1 MSKPVVASYCTTFLK
16 PEMLHIYRQVRSLH
30 EYDTFVMT
38 KALQNIELFPF
49 RDIELI
55 PKPRSNPLRHGW
67 LKWVKQKPAIVYRGE
82 YQMLSKLLERRGA
95 DLMHIY
101 FGHTG
106 VHLLPFIERWHK
118 PCVVSFHGADVAEK
132 KDIRD
137 YGPKLNNLFNA
148 VPLVLARS
156 KSLAER
162 LLTLGCP
169 AERLRINRTGVPLH
183 EFPFIRRDAPT
194 DGRWRFMQAC
204 RLIPKKGVATS
215 LCAFAIFQ
223 KEFPKAELVIAGKGP
238 LQPHLEELAE
248 ELGLLRKV
256 HFRGFLSQKELL
268 DLYGSSHAFLH
279 PSETPPDQNQEG
291 IPNSILEAM
300 ATGLPVLAT
309 RHGGI
314 PEAVEQDRSGCLV
327 EERDFEA
334 LAVAMKNLVRSP
346 SAFREMG
353 ALASE
358 SVAAN
363 FEQREQIRQLES
375 YYDEAI
381 ALAAAEERFAVPDG
395 EPAGSRTAARVLG
408 ERPAV
413 ARNGSNGSTESG
425 RLSGISVAK

>member
-1 MSKPVVASYCTTFLK
+1 MGKRVVASYCTTFLK

-30 EYDTFVMT
+30 AYETFVMT
-38 KALQNIELFPF
+38 KALQNDEMFPF
-49 RDIELI
+49 RDIEII
-55 PKPRSNPLRHGW
+55 PKPHSNPLRHGW
-67 LKWVKQKPAIVYRGE
+67 LKFIKRRPPIVYRGE
-82 YQMLSKLLERRGA
+82 YQMLSKLLDRRGA

-132 KDIRD
+132 TDIRD
-137 YGPKLNNLFNA
+137 YGPKLRNLFNA
-148 VPLVLARS
+148 VPLILARS

-169 AERLRINRTGVPLH
+169 PERLRINRTGVPLH

-223 KEFPKAELVIAGKGP
+223 KEFPNAELVIAGKGP
-238 LQPHLEELAE
+238 LQSHLEELAE
-248 ELGLLRKV
+248 ELGIAGKV
-256 HFRGFLSQKELL
+256 HFRGFLSQRELME
-268 DLYGSSHAFLH
+268 LYATSHFFLH

-300 ATGLPVLAT
+300 ATGLAVLAT

-314 PEAVEQDRSGCLV
+314 PEAVEHGRCGLLV

-334 LAVAMKNLVRSP
+334 LATSMKNIVRSP
-346 SAFREMG
+346 LAFREMG

-363 FEQREQIRQLES
+363 FEQREQIRQLETH
-375 YYDEAI
+375 YDEAV
-381 ALAAAEERFAVPDG
+381 ALSSAEERVSRPETARIEERFSEQVP
-395 EPAGSRTAARVLG
+395 
-408 ERPAV
+408 
-413 ARNGSNGSTESG
+413 
-425 RLSGISVAK
+425 AK

>member
-1 MSKPVVASYCTTFLK
+1 MSKRIVASYCTTFLK

-30 EYDTFVMT
+30 DYDTFVMT
-38 KALQNIELFPF
+38 KALQNSELFPF
-49 RDIELI
+49 SDIEII
-55 PKPRSNPLRHGW
+55 PKPHTNPFRHGW
-67 LKWVKQKPAIVYRGE
+67 LKFVKQRPPIVYRGE

-118 PCVVSFHGADVAEK
+118 PCVVSFHGADVAQK

-137 YGPKLNNLFNA
+137 YGPKLRDLFNA

-169 AERLRINRTGVPLH
+169 PERLRINRTGVPLH

-194 DGRWRFMQAC
+194 EGRWRFMQAC

-223 KEFPKAELVIAGKGP
+223 KEFPNAELIIAGKGP
-238 LQPHLEELAE
+238 LQSHLEELAA
-248 ELGLLRKV
+248 ELGIAGKV
-256 HFRGFLSQKELL
+256 HFRGFLSQSELMEV
-268 DLYGSSHAFLH
+268 YATSHFFLH

-300 ATGLPVLAT
+300 ATGLAVLAT

-314 PEAVEQDRSGCLV
+314 PEAVEHGRSGLLV

-334 LAVAMKNLVRSP
+334 LASEMKAIVRSP
-346 SAFREMG
+346 LAFREMG

-363 FEQREQIRQLES
+363 FEQREQIRQLETH
-375 YYDEAI
+375 YDEAV
-381 ALAAAEERFAVPDG
+381 ALGGAEERVSQPLPKAMPERFPEHV
-395 EPAGSRTAARVLG
+395 AAKASA
-408 ERPAV
+408 E
-413 ARNGSNGSTESG
+413 
-425 RLSGISVAK
+425 

>member
-1 MSKPVVASYCTTFLK
+1 
-16 PEMLHIYRQVRSLH
+16 
-30 EYDTFVMT
+30 
-38 KALQNIELFPF
+38 
-49 RDIELI
+49 
-55 PKPRSNPLRHGW
+55 
-67 LKWVKQKPAIVYRGE
+67 
-82 YQMLSKLLERRGA
+82 
-95 DLMHIY
+95 
-101 FGHTG
+101 
-106 VHLLPFIERWHK
+106 WHK

-137 YGPKLNNLFNA
+137 YAPKLRSLFDA

-169 AERLRINRTGVPLH
+169 PERLRINRTGLPLH

-223 KEFPKAELVIAGKGP
+223 KEFPNAELIIAGKGP
-238 LQPHLEELAE
+238 LQAHLEELAE
-248 ELGLLRKV
+248 ELGIVRKV
-256 HFRGFLSQKELL
+256 HFRGFLPQKQLL
-268 DLYGSSHAFLH
+268 ELYGTSHAFLH

-300 ATGLPVLAT
+300 ATGLPILAT

-314 PEAVEQDRSGCLV
+314 PEAVDEGRSGWLV

-334 LAVAMKNLVRSP
+334 LASAMKNLIRSP
-346 SAFREMG
+346 NAFREMG

-375 YYDEAI
+375 HYDEAVE
-381 ALAAAEERFAVPDG
+381 LAAAERRVAVPKTALA
-395 EPAGSRTAARVLG
+395 EPRIPERAVAKSQPAGR
-408 ERPAV
+408 
-413 ARNGSNGSTESG
+413 NGSTEPG
-425 RLSGISVAK
+425 RLSGVSIAK